1 MFCKHEWKVLSEKTT
16 KSKLD
21 QLNAGGLSNLKANGA
36 LILELTSGA
45 LLLELTSRKHILTIT
60 CEKCGDIKQF
70 VNEI

>member
-1 MFCKHEWKVLSEKTT
+1 MFCKHECKILSEVTT

-36 LILELTSGA
+36 LILELTS
-45 LLLELTSRKHILTIT
+45 RKHILTVT

>member
-1 MFCKHEWKVLSEKTT
+1 MFCKREWKVLSEVIT

-21 QLNAGGLSNLKANGA
+21 QLNASGLSNLKANGA
-36 LILELTSGA
+36 LILELTS
-45 LLLELTSRKHILTIT
+45 RKHILTVT